1 MGGRRNQG
9 MLRDLGAMLQ
19 ERTERKPAKSHS
31 NRSRLVPLFFLSFFS
46 FFFFLCQKLTC
57 TFHKGVHRT
66 LARRGSEG
74 ERWIG
79 RGGGG
84 GVEGV
89 TGGGVEEA
97 GEHQR

>member
-31 NRSRLVPLFFLSFFS
+31 NRSRLVPFS
-46 FFFFLCQKLTC
+46 FFFFPLCQKLTC

-89 TGGGVEEA
+89 TGGG
-97 GEHQR
+97 